1 MDSGKDEGVNGV
13 LTLAKS
19 NSREGDGDSF
29 KSNNNKEKPLALK
42 VTSLGSFR
50 NESQSFRA
58 DRIDLKML
66 DIQLEKMNCGRSWSL
81 ESEGRVRKE
90 QWQIDL
96 SKLDI
101 RHVIAKGTYG
111 IVYRAVY
118 DGQNVAV
125 KVLDWGEDGFATTA
139 LTAALRASFRQEVS
153 VWHKLEHPNVTKF
166 IGASMATSKLKIPS
180 TNSLDDRRLSNPSSA
195 CCIVVEYLP
204 GGTLKNYLYRNRR
217 KKIAFKIVVQLALDL
232 ARGSNL
238 RPEIPRCCPSSY
250 ASIMK
255 KCWNANPQKR
265 PEMDDVVR
273 VLEALDTS
281 KGGGMIPEDQAS
293 GCFCFGTP
301 RGP

>member
-1 MDSGKDEGVNGV
+1 MV
-13 LTLAKS
+13 TLLSPTITKRS
-19 NSREGDGDSF
+19 S
-29 KSNNNKEKPLALK
+29 ALK
-42 VTSLGSFR
+42 MTSLGSFR

-66 DIQLEKMNCGRSWSL
+66 DIQLEKMNYSRSWSL
-81 ESEGRVRKE
+81 ESERCVRKE

-101 RHVIAKGTYG
+101 RHIIAKGAYG

-118 DGQNVAV
+118 DGQDVAVLAVILPFTV

-153 VWHKLEHPNVTKF
+153 VWHNLEHPNVTKISIQTLLLNVHLSVHRSF
-166 IGASMATSKLKIPS
+166 YGNFQAQNSF
-180 TNSLDDRRLSNPSSA
+180 TNSLDDCRLSNPFSA

-238 RPEIPRCCPSSY
+238 RPEIPRWCPNSY
-250 ASIMK
+250 AKTMK

-273 VLEALDTS
+273 LLEALDTS